1 MTPAV
6 VATTHA
12 ILVLVAALLL
22 EGLALSQ
29 AQAQG
34 KLDARYTATLAGI
47 PIGKGALA
55 VDIGDKRYTAAASGR
70 TTGLVRLFASGQGTS
85 ASRGFVRNGAIIP
98 LTYAS
103 NLSSGNKAEDLR
115 IVMRRGAVKD
125 VSINPPPPPRAD
137 RLPVPASHRRGVVDP
152 MSAALMYVSGK
163 GETISAEA
171 CHRTIAIFDGRMRF
185 DLQLSFKRM
194 ATVQAARGYQ
204 GPVAVC
210 AVQFVPLSGY
220 VPHRAAITYLKN
232 QREIEIWLAPV
243 AGTRM
248 MVPFKLLLRTPFGL
262 GVLEATHFV
271 SAPSRMGAAPA
282 PGGPRPARPT
292 PTAIQAR

>member
-6 VATTHA
+6 ATTYA
-12 ILVLVAALLL
+12 VLMLIAALLL

-29 AQAQG
+29 AHAQG

-55 VDIGDKRYTAAASGR
+55 IDIGDKRYTAAASGM

-85 ASRGFVRNGAIIP
+85 ASRGSMRNGKIVP
-98 LTYAS
+98 STYAS

-115 IVMRRGAVKD
+115 IVMQAGAVKE
-125 VSINPPPPPRAD
+125 VSIDPTPMPQPD
-137 RLPVPASHRRGVVDP
+137 RIPVPASHRRGIVDP
-152 MSAALMYVSGK
+152 MSAALMHVEGK
-163 GETISAEA
+163 GETIAPEA
-171 CHRTIAIFDGRMRF
+171 CQRTIAIFDGRMRF

-194 ATVQAARGYQ
+194 ATVQADRGYQ

-210 AVQFVPLSGY
+210 AVQFVPRSGY
-220 VPHRAAITYLKN
+220 VPHRAAITYLQK

-243 AGTRM
+243 AGTRVT
-248 MVPFKLLLRTPFGL
+248 VPFKLLLRTPFGL

-271 SAPSRMGAAPA
+271 SAPSRTGERSA
-282 PGGPRPARPT
+282 PGATPA
-292 PTAIQAR
+292 AIKAQ